1 MPKNK
6 SIQIS
11 DETWEKIKY
20 EYVTTD
26 ISMRGIQ
33 KKYGIPFNR
42 IKTKV
47 DNENWNADREKCKA
61 QINQKSIDLISD
73 HKAEEVTRAFRIAN
87 RAMDK
92 LEECIEQID
101 ATDEYA
107 TKKLKSITSAIKD
120 LKEIGVFRSALD
132 EAEQKA
138 RIRKLQKDAEEE
150 SKDISINISFEEG
163 MDEYAD

>member
-1 MPKNK
+1 MPKNN
-6 SIQIS
+6 SIQIT

-20 EYVTTD
+20 EYITTD

-47 DNENWNADREKCKA
+47 DNENWNADREEYKA
-61 QINQKSIDLISD
+61 KIKQKSIDLLAE
-73 HKAEEVTRAFRIAN
+73 HNAEECTRAFRIAN
-87 RAMDK
+87 RVMDK
-92 LEECIEQID
+92 LEECIERID
-101 ATDEYA
+101 ATDDYA
-107 TKKLKSITSAIKD
+107 TKNLKNITSAIKD

-132 EAEQKA
+132 EQEQRA

-150 SKDISINISFEEG
+150 QKDNTITVVFEGDMEG
-163 MDEYAD
+163 DFD

>member
-1 MPKNK
+1 MPKNN

-11 DETWEKIKY
+11 DDMWEKIKY

-26 ISMRGIQ
+26 ISIRGIQ
-33 KKYGIPFNR
+33 RKYGIPFNR

-47 DNENWNADREKCKA
+47 DNEKWNVEREECKA
-61 QINQKSIDLISD
+61 KINQKSIDLISD

-87 RAMDK
+87 SAMDK
-92 LEECIEQID
+92 LSECIEQLDVADVD
-101 ATDEYA
+101 ATR
-107 TKKLKSITSAIKD
+107 KLKNITSAIKD

-138 RIRKLQKDAEEE
+138 RIRKLQKESEEE

-163 MDEYAD
+163 MSEYGD

>member
-1 MPKNK
+1 MPKNN

-11 DETWEKIKY
+11 DDIWEKIKY
-20 EYVTTD
+20 EYITTD

-47 DNENWNADREKCKA
+47 DNENWNADREECRAK
-61 QINQKSIDLISD
+61 INQKSVDLIAD
-73 HKAEEVTRAFRIAN
+73 FKAEEVTKAFRIADK
-87 RAMDK
+87 AMDK
-92 LEECIEQID
+92 LAECIDQID
-101 ATDEYA
+101 ATDMDA
-107 TKKLKSITSAIKD
+107 TRKLKNITSAIKD

-163 MDEYAD
+163 MDEYAE